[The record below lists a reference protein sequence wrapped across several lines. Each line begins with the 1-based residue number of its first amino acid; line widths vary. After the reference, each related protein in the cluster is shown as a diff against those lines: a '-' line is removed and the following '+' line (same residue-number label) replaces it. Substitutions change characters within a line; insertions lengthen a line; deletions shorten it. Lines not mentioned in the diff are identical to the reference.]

1 MAPLQAADPL
11 PAEPFASPAFHL
23 IRMTLTEQLDWVFSP
38 VGPLASEDGGRFRP
52 RDVQRRMALAIA
64 QAMSDDRDLI
74 VEAGTGVG
82 KTFAYL
88 IPLLLSGR
96 RALIS
101 TATKTLQDQLFLR
114 DIPWL
119 TQRLQRPVQVALLK
133 GRANYLCRHRLATA
147 RQRLE
152 TPQVW
157 VLQQLARV
165 ERWAMATQ
173 TGDLSELEGLEE
185 SSSLRPHITSTR
197 DNCLGGECPQAADC
211 ALLKARRKALQA
223 DLVVINHHLLFA
235 DVMLK
240 DSGVA
245 ELLPSVDE
253 VVVDEAH
260 QILDT
265 GLQFLGTA
273 LSTHQL
279 TDLATDLRL
288 IGPSCAAGLA
298 PWLELAARLTLAAQ
312 SLRLAFRADS
322 VGQAT
327 VRQAWE
333 EGRPW
338 PTGVSALTEL
348 SGLLAEVR
356 RALQQVQES
365 HPDLARL
372 SQRAEELAERLDAF
386 LGRGIDDGN
395 AVRWVERSSA
405 ASRWV
410 RSPLD
415 VRDFMRSTL
424 AESAARWTFTSA
436 TLGDDEGLSW
446 FTQASGL
453 EEAQVLRLESPFD
466 YGRQARLWLPMDMPP
481 PHDPR
486 HPTRVGEVAALCAQR
501 LGGRTLVLTTTLRA
515 LGLIAHALRASLAQ
529 QGAKLQVLVQGEAS
543 RRSLMQHYGQG
554 VGQVLV
560 GSQGF
565 WEGVDLPGDALQCVV
580 IDKLPFPP
588 PNDPLIQA
596 RSRQVQRSGA
606 DPFDRLFL
614 SEAAVSLKQGAGR
627 LIRSESDEG
636 LLVLADPRLSSMP
649 YGRRL
654 LRGLPPM
661 GLCRDQAEALA
672 WLAHLAASGAPTSTD
687 HPLEAGG

>member
-1 MAPLQAADPL
+1 
-11 PAEPFASPAFHL
+11 
-23 IRMTLTEQLDWVFSP
+23 MTLTEQLDWVFSP

-64 QAMSDDRDLI
+64 EAMAADRDLI

-119 TQRLQRPVQVALLK
+119 TQRLQRPVEVALLK

-152 TPQVW
+152 VPQVW

-165 ERWAMATQ
+165 ERWAMATP
-173 TGDLSELEGLEE
+173 TGDLSELDGLEE
-185 SSSLRPHITSTR
+185 SSSIRPHITSTR
-197 DNCLGGECPQAADC
+197 DNCLGSECPQAADC
-211 ALLKARRKALQA
+211 ALLKARRKALHA

-312 SLRLAFRADS
+312 SLRLAFR
-322 VGQAT
+322 GQASGLANI
-327 VRQAWE
+327 RQAWE

-338 PTGVSALTEL
+338 PSGVMALADL
-348 SGLLAEVR
+348 QGLLKEVQG
-356 RALQQVQES
+356 ALMHVRES

-372 SQRAEELAERLDAF
+372 DERAMELAERLDGF
-386 LGRGIDDGN
+386 LAQGEGDDVD
-395 AVRWVERSSA
+395 AVRWVEHSA
-405 ASRWV
+405 AGSRWV

-415 VRDFMRSTL
+415 VRAFMRSTL
-424 AESAARWTFTSA
+424 SDSAARWTFTSA

-446 FTQASGL
+446 FSQASGL
-453 EEAQVLRLESPFD
+453 DEAQVLRLESPFD
-466 YGRQARLWLPMDMPP
+466 YERQARLWLPVGMPP

-486 HPTRVGEVAALCAQR
+486 HPIRVGEVAALCAQR

-515 LGLIAHALRASLAQ
+515 LNSIAQALRATLTRH
-529 QGAKLQVLVQGEAS
+529 GATLQVLVQGEAS
-543 RRSLMQHYGQG
+543 RRSLMQQYGQG

-565 WEGVDLPGDALQCVV
+565 WEGVDLPGDALQCVI

-596 RSRQVQRSGA
+596 RSRQVQQSGG

-636 LLVLADPRLSSMP
+636 LLVLADPRLSSMS

-661 GLCRDQAEALA
+661 ALCRDQTEALA
-672 WLAHLAASGAPTSTD
+672 WLAHLADAGAPPSTD
-687 HPLEAGG
+687 LRRESGG